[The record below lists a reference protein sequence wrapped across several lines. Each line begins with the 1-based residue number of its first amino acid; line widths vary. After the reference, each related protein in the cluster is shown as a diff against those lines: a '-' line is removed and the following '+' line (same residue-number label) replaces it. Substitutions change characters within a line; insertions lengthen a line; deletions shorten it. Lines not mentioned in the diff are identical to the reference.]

1 MTQLM
6 KDVKTAKKNGEWSKE
21 DKKALKMEG
30 KMLGKAVK
38 ADCERVWREGKEKKG
53 RKGWW

>member
-1 MTQLM
+1 M

-21 DKKALKMEG
+21 DRKALKKEG

-38 ADCERVWREGKEKKG
+38 ADCERVWREGEEKKG